1 MRFVEVDLQHDE
13 ASLPL
18 FSSRRVM
25 GLCALLQ
32 SHWSVE
38 RLPKSPRQIDAEAF
52 LLCVPSP
59 FACDAYHVSHCV
71 RFSRWHLFVA
81 AFVTQ
86 FCVGSLYAWSV
97 YNAYIDNYIFGDP
110 AAGHAVV
117 AFYLACGSLGLSA
130 AILGPWLERTGP
142 RFAIAVGATLFLI
155 GHIGA
160 GLGIYYKSMAL
171 VYVAYGGIVG
181 AGIGI
186 CYISPVATLQ
196 KWFPDLRG
204 TAGGFAVCGFGAGP
218 VLWALL
224 FPYPIKVW
232 RTPVYLS
239 FMMFG
244 AGISLILYAC
254 AIVMRTPP
262 PGFSVRGKDMHGI
275 HRARG
280 RRMADAHEN
289 VRLPR
294 RAPNGNVILFVP
306 VVEVTTIAHPHE
318 YYRESE
324 MDDSELFYFQRIKQ
338 LPLVACVTSPE
349 FALLW
354 VMFFLK
360 FRLDMDL
367 YLFSANVT
375 AFTPDDV
382 NRAERMVSY
391 NGLFNFAGRLVV
403 PTASDLLIRGCYV
416 HPADGRKLIFLFILV
431 VQGCIALVLQ
441 SALEQKNHGLFQT
454 LVWLLT
460 FVYGGGFGT
469 IPCFLC
475 DMFGAFNIGALHG
488 IILTCWSIAGVGGGL
503 GFTSIFDAAIK
514 TQSTVA
520 AYGAAM
526 PLFSIGAAVGIVA
539 LLLVR
544 TSPVDRFAP
553 GYQFSIGRLT
563 LCHFGRR
570 NAKTSQQPRAPTSGR
585 VTGNDYHDLPSRS

>member
-1 MRFVEVDLQHDE
+1 
-13 ASLPL
+13 
-18 FSSRRVM
+18 M
-25 GLCALLQ
+25 GLCALIQ
-32 SHWSVE
+32 SHWTVE
-38 RLPKSPRQIDAEAF
+38 RVPKSSRQIDAERYLF
-52 LLCVPSP
+52 CLPSP
-59 FACDAYHVSHCV
+59 FACDTYYVSRGV
-71 RFSRWHLFVA
+71 AFSRWHLFFA

-97 YNAYIDNYIFGDP
+97 YNAYIDDYIFGDP
-110 AAGHAVV
+110 TAGHAVV

-142 RFAIAVGATLFLI
+142 RFAIAVGATLFVL

-171 VYVAYGGIVG
+171 VYVMYGGVVG
-181 AGIGI
+181 SGIGI

-232 RTPVYLS
+232 GTPVYLS
-239 FMMFG
+239 FMVFG
-244 AGISLILYAC
+244 AGMSLILYGC

-262 PGFSVRGKDMHGI
+262 PGFSVRGKDMHGVHQDRI
-275 HRARG
+275 KITV
-280 RRMADAHEN
+280 DAHEHA
-289 VRLPR
+289 RLPR

-306 VVEVTTIAHPHE
+306 EDLEVPIAEETTAHPHE

-324 MDDSELFYFQRIKQ
+324 LDDSELFYFHRIKQ
-338 LPLVACVTSPE
+338 LPLAACVTSPE

-354 VMFFLK
+354 IMFFLEIS
-360 FRLDMDL
+360 FGLVLISRLKDLDL
-367 YLFSANVT
+367 YVFSANVS

-391 NGLFNFAGRLVV
+391 NGIFNFGGRLMV
-403 PTASDLLIRGCYV
+403 PMVSDLLIRGCYV
-416 HPADGRKLIFLFILV
+416 HPADGRKLIFLVILA
-431 VQGCIALVLQ
+431 VQGGIALVLQ
-441 SALEQKNHGLFQT
+441 STLEEKNHGLFQT

-475 DMFGAFNIGALHG
+475 DMFGAYNIGALHG

-503 GFTSIFDAAIK
+503 GFTSLFDAAIK

-526 PLFSIGAAVGIVA
+526 PLFSIGSAVGFLA

-544 TSPVDRFAP
+544 TNPVDRFAP
-553 GYQFSIGRLT
+553 GYQFSVGRFQ
-563 LCHFGRR
+563 LCHLGQRKSKLTKR
-570 NAKTSQQPRAPTSGR
+570 PRATTSGR
-585 VTGNDYHDLPSRS
+585 VTGNDYHNLPPRS